1 MVVSIE
7 FYKMIGNLIASKRED
22 DYWDFKQEHHA
33 NKADLIHDIICLA
46 NNRSGK
52 DGYIIFGV
60 SDEPKGEVCGVE
72 QDENRRTQQQ
82 IIDLLQSQKLKWA
95 YGVYPSVE
103 LQTIHLREHEVDVLI
118 VKSTLDVPYYLTAD
132 YSYTL
137 DGKKPRVVRA
147 NYIYTRVCDTN
158 TPIDKSAAPHQVEM
172 LWRRRFGLDLLP
184 LEQAK
189 RKLMHRKEW
198 ESYEDD
204 DTGDEIYYNRFSP
217 EYTVRIRSIE
227 RPEYPPFYS
236 YVQYNESTG
245 FYMLYVMY
253 HSTVLAKMEMVAL
266 DSGRYATPSP
276 DISFVHSRKDPTT
289 PIYEYRYFL
298 RNSIE
303 YCVQQFLYDEDDSEE
318 VYAKRRFDD
327 VVLYFEDEQQ
337 EEYFRLDLE
346 SHPEAVMSYLE
357 KENEPQIH
365 TGNNRLNKNY
375 ADRVK
380 MSRALKAIQKDW
392 EDYLNRAY

>member
-60 SDEPKGEVCGVE
+60 LDEPKGEVCGVE

-198 ESYEDD
+198 EAS
-204 DTGDEIYYNRFSP
+204 
-217 EYTVRIRSIE
+217 
-227 RPEYPPFYS
+227 
-236 YVQYNESTG
+236 
-245 FYMLYVMY
+245 
-253 HSTVLAKMEMVAL
+253 
-266 DSGRYATPSP
+266 
-276 DISFVHSRKDPTT
+276 
-289 PIYEYRYFL
+289 
-298 RNSIE
+298 
-303 YCVQQFLYDEDDSEE
+303 
-318 VYAKRRFDD
+318 
-327 VVLYFEDEQQ
+327 
-337 EEYFRLDLE
+337 
-346 SHPEAVMSYLE
+346 
-357 KENEPQIH
+357 
-365 TGNNRLNKNY
+365 
-375 ADRVK
+375 
-380 MSRALKAIQKDW
+380 
-392 EDYLNRAY
+392 